1 VLTALSCLSALVA
14 GYGAIAVEQAVRGA
28 AGSLAG
34 VGWRGLAVA
43 PPFYL
48 PRAVLDGAPAT
59 PLSWL
64 GVALG
69 GPLVLAAGGVL
80 LYAALSLF
88 RASGWLRSLV
98 LSLAVLG
105 VFWLPTELVAGALPG
120 GGGPI
125 AELYASLGNPPA
137 GRWGTAA
144 LGSLLLWWLAGYA
157 ARRAV
162 ATGRSWMRA
171 DGVEFRRRL
180 IRVVAG
186 YPAALALA
194 GAAAAQGWM
203 PVGVAAVW
211 GLMVLGMLMI
221 RTA

>member
-1 VLTALSCLSALVA
+1 M
-14 GYGAIAVEQAVRGA
+14 
-28 AGSLAG
+28 
-34 VGWRGLAVA
+34 
-43 PPFYL
+43 
-48 PRAVLDGAPAT
+48 
-59 PLSWL
+59 
-64 GVALG
+64 
-69 GPLVLAAGGVL
+69 LAAGGVL
-80 LYAALSLF
+80 LYAAVSLF
-88 RASGWLRSLV
+88 RASGWVRSLM

-105 VFWLPTELVAGALPG
+105 VFWLPTELVAGALPS
-120 GGGPI
+120 GGGPV

-137 GRWGTAA
+137 GRWATAA

-157 ARRAV
+157 TRRAV

-203 PVGVAAVW
+203 PVWVAAAW
-211 GLMVLGMLMI
+211 GLMVLGMMMI